1 MLWNGQCTNKCHNV
15 HPPFILGEKCTRWVH
30 CLTFEWQKISHELVA
45 YIFILKWTVSVDY
58 GTYWQLSIPQHPTLV
73 NKLTYMEC
81 DTKINTTEC
90 TNIKVPMIFHGIMLY
105 ENTFKQNQIIFL
117 FKQTT
122 TKALYMN
129 IVVFWSLKNLEF
141 NFTCAQHVMIFFMR
155 TSCSI
160 SKIL

>member
-1 MLWNGQCTNKCHNV
+1 
-15 HPPFILGEKCTRWVH
+15 
-30 CLTFEWQKISHELVA
+30 
-45 YIFILKWTVSVDY
+45 
-58 GTYWQLSIPQHPTLV
+58 
-73 NKLTYMEC
+73 MEC

-129 IVVFWSLKNLEF
+129 IVVF
-141 NFTCAQHVMIFFMR
+141 
-155 TSCSI
+155 
-160 SKIL
+160 